1 MTGNY
6 LSYRTNLH
14 RYVFDKLFK
23 ILEDYVDFLFD
34 THDYQSLYS
43 SLADIINSY
52 EDNYENPPYDMRLL
66 IATIRNEAKVL
77 SDIWNGVHNSKLQFV
92 EIPALEPSC
101 LKPFC
106 DVLNHFYRMIY
117 QIITNKSDDASKE
130 NPNLRKEL
138 HDAIEKA
145 IQEQSMPR
153 GGYINRDIFVGWLL
167 DDIISAV
174 NIKFEDNP
182 AIKDSILSLTAI
194 VEDCRRQIEGRKRH
208 ETY

>member
-1 MTGNY
+1 M
-6 LSYRTNLH
+6 S
-14 RYVFDKLFK
+14 KA
-23 ILEDYVDFLFD
+23 
-34 THDYQSLYS
+34 SL
-43 SLADIINSY
+43 
-52 EDNYENPPYDMRLL
+52 
-66 IATIRNEAKVL
+66 
-77 SDIWNGVHNSKLQFV
+77 
-92 EIPALEPSC
+92 
-101 LKPFC
+101 
-106 DVLNHFYRMIY
+106 IY